1 MRVHRHRTICAF
13 AISVSISAVPGLSQD
28 AAFQKAFQ
36 LYRAGELSQARQLL
50 SSLNG
55 RERSALDCSLLGS
68 IEFQQGELS
77 SAERNLNAALA
88 IQPGLVGARFM
99 LGNVLAAE
107 GNTPGAIRA
116 FQQVLARD
124 SRHLDSLLA
133 LSALDIQSH
142 KLESAAGLLERARR
156 IAPQDPRV
164 LLPLAR
170 VKHLRGNREA
180 ALALS
185 LEAKKSAPDDV
196 DVLYDVGVLC
206 LEMDLFKDATANLQ
220 RAVELDPGSAKARYA
235 LASARVA
242 NRDLS
247 GAISLY
253 RELLK
258 GNPNDARTNYALG
271 AAYFLQNDNQD
282 AKASFQRSME
292 LEPQQVESLY
302 YLGVIAGQQGDNKKS
317 IDLLKTV
324 IARSPHHPRA
334 HIALGMEYRT
344 AGLLLEA
351 KRELETAVQIT
362 PDSQKAHYQLGLVL
376 MKLHKAKEGRAELAL
391 VQKLKDPADE
401 KVDWQLASPPDSAGT
416 TMAGKGK

>member
-13 AISVSISAVPGLSQD
+13 AIFVSVCAVPGRSQD

-36 LYRAGELSQARQLL
+36 LYRAGEISQARQLL
-50 SSLNG
+50 SSLNAK
-55 RERSALDCSLLGS
+55 ERSALDCSLLGS
-68 IEFQQGELS
+68 IEFQGGALS
-77 SAERNLNAALA
+77 SAERDLKAALT

-107 GNTPGAIRA
+107 RNTAAATQA

-124 SRHLDSLLA
+124 SHHLDSLLA
-133 LSALDIQSH
+133 LSALDTQSH
-142 KLESAAGLLERARR
+142 RLESAAGLLERARR
-156 IAPQDPRV
+156 IAPQDIRI

-170 VKHLRGNREA
+170 VKHLEGNREA

-196 DVLYDVGVLC
+196 EVLYDVGVLC
-206 LEMDLFKDATANLQ
+206 LEMDLFKDATTNLE
-220 RAVELDPGSAKARYA
+220 RAVQLDPSNAKARYA

-242 NRDLS
+242 NRDLA

-258 GNPNDARTNYALG
+258 TNPHDAQTHYALG

-302 YLGVIAGQQGDNKKS
+302 YLGVIAGQQGNDQKS

-344 AGLLLEA
+344 AGLLPEA

-376 MKLHKAKEGRAELAL
+376 MKLHEAKEGRAELAV
-391 VQKLKDPADE
+391 VQKLKDPSDE
-401 KVDWQLASPPDSAGT
+401 KVDWQLASPPEGA
-416 TMAGKGK
+416 TMAGKGR